1 MSFSFS
7 LKKGRVQKPQ
17 LKKAAFASP
26 LQEVQAVVI
35 DGFGKNGATSGG
47 ASISAKPEV
56 VIRPQTLRVGL
67 RKQKKST
74 IDANARNSDVSD
86 VARLSLLA
94 GESVSL
100 GRVLATEDSLDAQE
114 VSEKDYEEIPV
125 EEFGAALLRGMGWD
139 GKLAKSEVD
148 NSLALR
154 RRGLT
159 LGIGAKSAGHELD
172 EELMARKNLS
182 VPLRKRDQMT
192 ENGQDPA

>member
-7 LKKGRVQKPQ
+7 LKKGKVQKPQ

-26 LQEVQAVVI
+26 LKEVQAVVI

-47 ASISAKPEV
+47 TSVNTKPEAI
-56 VIRPQTLRVGL
+56 IRPQTLRAGL
-67 RKQKKST
+67 RKQKKLIMNGVNNTS
-74 IDANARNSDVSD
+74 DAFD
-86 VARLSLLA
+86 VARSSLLA

-100 GRVLATEDSLDAQE
+100 GRILATEDSLEAE
-114 VSEKDYEEIPV
+114 EASEKDYEEIPV

-139 GKLAKSEVD
+139 GKLAKSEV
-148 NSLALR
+148 NTSLALR

-182 VPLRKRDQMT
+182 VPLRRREETT